1 VRIIVA
7 AALVCCGA
15 AAAFA
20 DPVERTW
27 KTMPLDDGRYGYVQM
42 TPCGPALC
50 GVLVRAFTPA
60 GEEAASPDIGRQI
73 VWDMLAEG
81 DGAYGSGKIWD
92 PDRNRTYNGKLKL
105 NGDKLSVSGCV
116 LGICRDGGTWKRVQ

>member
-1 VRIIVA
+1 MRIILA
-7 AALVCCGA
+7 SALVCCTA
-15 AAAFA
+15 VAAFA
-20 DPVERTW
+20 DSLEGTW
-27 KTMPLDDGRYGYVQM
+27 QTMPLNDGSYGHVQIK
-42 TPCGPALC
+42 PCGPALC

-81 DGAYGSGKIWD
+81 DGAYGSGKIWE

-116 LGICRDGGTWKRVQ
+116 LGICRDGGTWTRVQ